1 VKVHAIG
8 SLIAS
13 LDDLKAIHVRATR
26 HAQLQLVYRAAV
38 PKELARR
45 SRVIDER
52 SGTLVIAAD
61 TSGVAAKLRQLVPRI
76 VADIV
81 KCCPEVTAIRVEVQ
95 VADGQPPTTPR
106 AVTACER
113 CGSRWPADSRPSSE
127 RRWSD
132 RRYASCSSRS
142 RRPSPPRSPLRISGL
157 RAGTGH
163 ASGTAELRRVLDE
176 ERRHVPDPGGRVV
189 DEHGQDR
196 PPLARHRAGRK
207 ARRAEAPIVRPLGD
221 QSPNQS
227 WNRSVIVRKSRS

>member
-1 VKVHAIG
+1 MKVHAIG

-81 KCCPEVTAIRVEVQ
+81 KWCPEVTAIRVEVQ

-106 AVTACER
+106 A
-113 CGSRWPADSRPSSE
+113 RPQIA
-127 RRWSD
+127 RQGL
-132 RRYASCSSRS
+132 RS
-142 RRPSPPRSPLRISGL
+142 FTQLRDALPDSPLREALSRL
-157 RAGTGH
+157 VEHSVRSH
-163 ASGTAELRRVLDE
+163 REDNPLQDDE
-176 ERRHVPDPGGRVV
+176 REHDER
-189 DEHGQDR
+189 
-196 PPLARHRAGRK
+196 
-207 ARRAEAPIVRPLGD
+207 
-221 QSPNQS
+221 
-227 WNRSVIVRKSRS
+227 